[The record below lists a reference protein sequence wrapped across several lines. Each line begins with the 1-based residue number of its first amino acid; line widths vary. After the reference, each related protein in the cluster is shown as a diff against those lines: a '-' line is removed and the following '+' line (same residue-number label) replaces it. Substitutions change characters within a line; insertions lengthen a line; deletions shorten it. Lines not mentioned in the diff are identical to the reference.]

1 MESDI
6 DALGELVKYEINY
19 NIKRLLDS
27 VLMGQYSVKSIPDE
41 KLYNMTFS
49 EIAKVINSA

>member
-6 DALGELVKYEINY
+6 DALGESVKYEINY